1 MLTREAILAL
11 LAAISGDL
19 AADLTDEQI
28 AQAETDLLSAFDAVR
43 AGDVEDVDPTDVDL
57 LSQVA
62 DGIDGLRAL
71 AAERIDAAAERQA
84 AIDALAERVAA
95 PAETDP
101 EAETEAET
109 EPAAETEPTAAET
122 ETEPESA
129 AEVETEPET
138 EREAVAASAP
148 RPRVRPS
155 LSAIRDRAPAPAA
168 PPAETADAVILDA
181 RGGRFANMREVAAAA
196 AERHA
201 DFAGTSARATEFVR
215 VARIPGNYAADRVLD
230 GTADLDRIAAV
241 TDREAIV
248 ASGGFCAPAEVN
260 YDLITVGVTA
270 RPVRDALARF
280 QATRGSVQLPA
291 PPTLADVDVAGAD
304 AAVGQ
309 HTNTEDEASASKPIQ
324 VIDCADFTT
333 YETYAVTKR
342 LQFGNFGARA
352 FPEQVT
358 AWNDLTLVAHAR
370 FAEGLLLDSL
380 KTLSTN
386 VTTAKVFG
394 AARDLA
400 EAVIRGAVGWR
411 SRHRAPDARLR
422 VLMPWWAPL
431 MGAVDIMRGSDDADT
446 IRQAQDLFTAMV
458 GNAGVNVSFYLDT
471 PSSGVSQVIGA
482 QAAAALDG
490 WPTTVQWAM
499 FDEGHFLFLDGGNL
513 DLGMVRDSTLNETND
528 FQTFAETFEGVG
540 KHGVEALWVTST
552 VCPNGEFQ
560 IPVDANITCGS

>member
-11 LAAISGDL
+11 LAAITGD
-19 AADLTDEQI
+19 ATTDLTDEQI
-28 AQAETDLLSAFDAVR
+28 AQAEADLLTAFDAVR
-43 AGDVEDVDPTDVDL
+43 AGDVEDVDATDVDL
-57 LSQVA
+57 LSQIA

-71 AAERIDAAAERQA
+71 ASERIDAAAERQA
-84 AIDALAERVAA
+84 AIDALADRVAT
-95 PAETDP
+95 PAASDTDTDAEAEPDGDDAATDP
-101 EAETEAET
+101 AAEAESEVEPEA
-109 EPAAETEPTAAET
+109 EPAAER
-122 ETEPESA
+122 EPEPVSA
-129 AEVETEPET
+129 A
-138 EREAVAASAP
+138 AP
-148 RPRVRPS
+148 TRPAVRPS
-155 LSAIRDRAPAPAA
+155 LSAIRDRVPEPATPPAA
-168 PPAETADAVILDA
+168 GPVIVSPT
-181 RGGRFANMREVAAAA
+181 GERFDSMTDVAAAMA
-196 AERHA
+196 DRHA
-201 DFAGTSARATEFVR
+201 DFAGAYTRATEFVR
-215 VARIPGNYAADRVLD
+215 VARIPGNYAQDRVLD
-230 GTADLDRIAAV
+230 GTNDLARIEAV
-241 TDREAIV
+241 TAPEAIV

-260 YDLITVGVTA
+260 YDLITVGVTS

-280 QATRGSVQLPA
+280 QASRGSVQLPA
-291 PPTLADVDVAGAD
+291 PPTLASIDVAGND

-309 HTNTEDEASASKPIQ
+309 HTNTEDEASATKPIQ

-358 AWNDLTLVAHAR
+358 AWNDLSMVAHAR
-370 FAEGLLLDSL
+370 LAEGLLLDAVKS
-380 KTLSTN
+380 LSTA

-400 EAVIRGAVGWR
+400 EAVIRGAVSWR

-431 MGAVDIMRGSDDADT
+431 MGTVDVFRGSDDRDTLADA
-446 IRQAQDLFTAMV
+446 QAVFTALV
-458 GNAGVNVSFYLDT
+458 ANAGVNVSFYIDT
-471 PSSGVSQVIGA
+471 PSTGVSQVFGT
-482 QAAAALDG
+482 QAAAALDA
-490 WPTTVQWAM
+490 WPATVQWAL
-499 FDEGHFLFLDGGNL
+499 FDEGHYLFLDGGNL
-513 DLGMVRDSTLNETND
+513 DLGIVRDSTLNETND